1 MTEADPQ
8 ISTKAH
14 SERSASDRRLQ
25 VIRTRKI
32 WNYFWTVAFNS
43 AIALTL
49 VHLSAIRYDSGLA
62 NYLEVIDAQ
71 IQLYPAERSALLYD
85 LGRKIAIVNLYRVGI
100 SVSSNGSEPVA
111 RQRVLRPKL
120 LDFGLR

>member
-71 IQLYPAERSALLYD
+71 IRLYPAERSALLYD
-85 LGRKIAIVNLYRVGI
+85 LGRKIAIVNLYRALGGGWNLSEQQWVRASGAPA
-100 SVSSNGSEPVA
+100 SSPSQTP
-111 RQRVLRPKL
+111 
-120 LDFGLR
+120 